1 MARILLRSLT
11 IVVALAAVVSAG
23 ASPAASQTDAET
35 SPDAPM
41 STTDASSGAPWWT
54 NEDGEVKVD
63 LYFVWSSTCPHC
75 REAHPFVE
83 SLEDRYPWLRVHWLQ
98 VNTDDP
104 APAELA
110 VDLATSMGAVIQG
123 VPTFMWCGNLVSGY
137 DDDAGMG
144 AAIEKALLECRA
156 ELAPTN
162 RPTDDPQPS
171 SPEDDDTVAVPIMGD
186 VDAGTVSLPTFTVL
200 IAAID
205 AFNPCAFFVLLFLLS
220 LLVHARSRVR
230 MAVVG
235 GTFVLFS
242 GLIYFLFMTAWLNVF
257 IVSENIRGITLAAGL
272 VAVVI
277 AAVNLKDAFGADRGP
292 SLSIP
297 ERAKPGLY
305 ARMRA
310 LVGAD
315 RYPAM
320 LAGTVAL
327 AIAVNSYELLCT
339 AGLPMA
345 FTRVLTLNE
354 LSTGTYYLY
363 LLLYNVVY
371 VIPLLLIVGGFV
383 LALGSRKLQEYEGRS
398 LKLLSGTMMLGLGLI
413 LLFAPDALGDPWAAI
428 YVVIGAV
435 AITLVVTVVQRARTR
450 RPLAH

>member
-1 MARILLRSLT
+1 
-11 IVVALAAVVSAG
+11 
-23 ASPAASQTDAET
+23 
-35 SPDAPM
+35 
-41 STTDASSGAPWWT
+41 
-54 NEDGEVKVD
+54 
-63 LYFVWSSTCPHC
+63 
-75 REAHPFVE
+75 
-83 SLEDRYPWLRVHWLQ
+83 
-98 VNTDDP
+98 
-104 APAELA
+104 
-110 VDLATSMGAVIQG
+110 
-123 VPTFMWCGNLVSGY
+123 
-137 DDDAGMG
+137 MG
-144 AAIEKALLECRA
+144 AALEESLLECRA
-156 ELAPTN
+156 ELTPTN
-162 RPTDDPQPS
+162 VPTDTTRPN
-171 SPEDDDTVAVPIMGD
+171 DDGDATVAVPIMGD
-186 VDAGTVSLPTFTVL
+186 VDAGSVSLPTFTVL
-200 IAAID
+200 IAAVD

-230 MAVVG
+230 MAIVG

-257 IVSENIRGITLAAGL
+257 IVTENIRGITLVAGL
-272 VAVVI
+272 VAVAI

-297 ERAKPGLY
+297 DRAKPGLY

-363 LLLYNVVY
+363 LVLYNVVY

-428 YVVIGAV
+428 FVVIAAV
-435 AITLVVTVVQRARTR
+435 LITVVVTLVQRLRAR
-450 RPLAH
+450 RPVAH